1 LASNPVK
8 NTQELAYNQLKLF
21 MLNLSYSIGIWKF
34 VGIYSIYGL
43 VSIYLFY
50 LTALPGLG
58 ALIILGVTAVYYIA
72 MGFVMLT
79 TAFVRSRRSRT
90 WNIRISFSLVL
101 LLVIL
106 VLQVIILLCNFNSSL
121 PSMGYYASC
130 IPSQNF
136 IQRVIAPLPEGSD
149 CSTPPWISGSWL
161 FILYLL
167 YSITGGVFWLRAIL
181 SSRK

>member
-1 LASNPVK
+1 
-8 NTQELAYNQLKLF
+8 

-34 VGIYSIYGL
+34 VGIYSIYSL

-50 LTALPGLG
+50 LTSLPGLG
-58 ALIILGVTAVYYIA
+58 ALLILGVTAIYYIA

-101 LLVIL
+101 LLVVL

-149 CSTPPWISGSWL
+149 CFTSPWISGSWL

-167 YSITGGVFWLRAIL
+167 YSFTGGVFWLRAIFFA
-181 SSRK
+181 KK

>member
-1 LASNPVK
+1 
-8 NTQELAYNQLKLF
+8 
-21 MLNLSYSIGIWKF
+21 MLNLSQTIGIWKF
-34 VGIYSIYGL
+34 VGIYSIYSL

-50 LTALPGLG
+50 LTSLPGLG

-106 VLQVIILLCNFNSSL
+106 VFQVMILLSNFNSSL

-130 IPSQNF
+130 TPPQNF
-136 IQRVIAPLPEGSD
+136 IQRVIATLPDGSD
-149 CSTPPWISGSWL
+149 CSSNQLWISPSWL
-161 FILYLL
+161 FIFYLI
-167 YSITGGVFWLRAIL
+167 YSFTGGVFWLRAIF
-181 SSRK
+181 SARK